1 MIKTE
6 TIKAKKNIKNEEIR
20 VTATITKIAT
30 ATVMMTK
37 MIRTLIMI
45 MIIIICNHI
54 KKIGKIEQKEFK

>member
-30 ATVMMTK
+30 ATVIMTK
-37 MIRTLIMI
+37 MIYTLIMI

-54 KKIGKIEQKEFK
+54 KKNR

>member
-20 VTATITKIAT
+20 VTATITKIGT

-54 KKIGKIEQKEFK
+54 KKNR

>member
-30 ATVMMTK
+30 ATVIMTK

-54 KKIGKIEQKEFK
+54 KKNR

>member
-6 TIKAKKNIKNEEIR
+6 TIKAKKNIKIEEIR
-20 VTATITKIAT
+20 LTATITKIAT
-30 ATVMMTK
+30 ATVIMTK

-54 KKIGKIEQKEFK
+54 KKNR

>member
-54 KKIGKIEQKEFK
+54 KKNR